1 MNCLIMKSQNNN
13 YKSIMLGLGVTLLSL
28 SSFSFSQEPAETGLD
43 INSMDDIIAAYASVY
58 EQNCAV
64 CHGENL
70 EGTGQGTP
78 LNGELIHGALQA
90 DIERSISDG
99 FLEQGMPAWADAF
112 TQDEIRFLAL
122 YVNETRAGLDYNDYY
137 YNAEVVVPNE
147 IVSSE
152 QENFLIE
159 TIIDDIDPLPFSIAP
174 LPDGRILLTEKKRGL
189 SIVSMDGTQSE
200 YISGTPDTF
209 SETFLV
215 GAVDQEWG
223 YGWMLEVALHPDYV
237 NNGWVYLAFTDRCS
251 NCNAMSTSD
260 EQFVSMVKIVRGRIR
275 DGAWIDEENIWE
287 SDIEHYG
294 PFADI
299 AAGGRLA
306 FDNDGHLFF
315 SVGMK
320 GPDNYQGIQDL
331 GTPWGKIHHI
341 YANGDIPT
349 DNPFYDVEG
358 AYQSIWTY
366 GHRSPQGLEVRRS
379 TGDLWETEMG
389 PRGGDE
395 INILMPAKNYGWPLQ
410 SLGMDYVGTEVDYG
424 KLLGIEYD
432 IADIEQTI
440 VDLTPS
446 PAIST
451 FVFYEGDA
459 FPAWQDQ
466 MIVGSLKARSLFRLV
481 FENNEFAYQ
490 ETLISNLARIRDVEI
505 GNEGEIYLL
514 LENNGGG
521 KIVRM
526 VPVTN

>member
-1 MNCLIMKSQNNN
+1 MLVHKQYIKILSIFWLIQGA
-13 YKSIMLGLGVTLLSL
+13 YALA
-28 SSFSFSQEPAETGLD
+28 QEPDEVGLD
-43 INSMDDIIAAYASVY
+43 INSIDYIMAAYASVY
-58 EQNCAV
+58 EQNCAA

-78 LNGELIHGALQA
+78 LSGELIHGALQA
-90 DIERSISDG
+90 DVERSISDG
-99 FLEQGMPAWADAF
+99 YLEQGMPAWANTF
-112 TQDEIRFLAL
+112 SQDEIRFLAL

-147 IVSSE
+147 IVVSE
-152 QENFLIE
+152 QENFRFE
-159 TIIDDIDPLPFSIAP
+159 TIIDDIDPLPYSIAP

-223 YGWMLEVALHPDYV
+223 YGWMLEVALHPDYA
-237 NNGWVYLAFTDRCS
+237 NNGWVYLAVTDRCS
-251 NCNAMSTSD
+251 SCNAMSTSD
-260 EQFVSMVKIVRGRIR
+260 DQFVSMVKVVRGRIH
-275 DGAWIDEENIWE
+275 DGAWIDQETIWE
-287 SDIEHYG
+287 SAIEHYG
-294 PFADI
+294 TFADI
-299 AAGGRLA
+299 AAGGRLT

-331 GTPWGKIHHI
+331 GTPWGKIHRV

-349 DNPFYDVEG
+349 DNPFYGVEE
-358 AYQSIWTY
+358 AYESIWTY
-366 GHRSPQGLEVRRS
+366 GHRSPQGLEFRKTS
-379 TGDLWETEMG
+379 GELWESEMG

-410 SLGMDYVGTEVDYG
+410 SLGMNYVGTEVDYG

-466 MIVGSLKARSLFRLV
+466 MIVGSLKARSLYRLV
-481 FENNEFAYQ
+481 FENNELAYQ
-490 ETLISNLARIRDVEI
+490 ETLISDLARIRDVEV
-505 GNEGEIYLL
+505 GNDGEIFLL
-514 LENNGGG
+514 LENNAGG

-526 VPVTN
+526 VPANN